1 MRRRWPHR
9 PRRRASERGQPV
21 IWLLLLLIAGLV
33 LLWLDRGVRPA
44 LLTIGGVRCQVM
56 LTQAIN
62 RAISEEVV
70 DGINYRDL
78 VNVATDDAG
87 RVCYMQPDVVKIN
100 LMAARA
106 QEVVLRELEKFKG
119 ERLGVPLGTVLGS
132 TLFANA
138 GPRLQVTISPV
149 GSATVN
155 VEEDFR
161 DVGINQVKHTLY
173 ITVRA
178 EVRVVVPLFSRP
190 VEIATKSPVA
200 DIVIVGPVPAT
211 YVRLG
216 R

>member
-1 MRRRWPHR
+1 MRRRWPGR
-9 PRRRASERGQPV
+9 PRRGASARRRLA
-21 IWLLLLLIAGLV
+21 IWLLPAVIAGLTMF
-33 LLWLDRGVRPA
+33 WLDRGIRPA
-44 LLTIGGVRCQVM
+44 LLAIGGVRCQVM

-70 DGINYRDL
+70 DEVNYRDL

-106 QEVVLRELEKFKG
+106 QEVVLRELAKFKG
-119 ERLGVPLGTVLGS
+119 ERVGVPLGTVMGS

-138 GPRLQVTISPV
+138 GPRLQVTIDPL
-149 GSATVN
+149 GSATVS

-190 VEIATKSPVA
+190 IEIATKSPVA

-211 YVRLG
+211 YVRLA